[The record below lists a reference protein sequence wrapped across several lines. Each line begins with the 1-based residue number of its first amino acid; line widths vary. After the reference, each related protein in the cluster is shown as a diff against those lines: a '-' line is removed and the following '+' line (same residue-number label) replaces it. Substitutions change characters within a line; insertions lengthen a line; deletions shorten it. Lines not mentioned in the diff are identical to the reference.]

1 MLLINNLTRFIYLCK
16 SYEFDSVIVSPATRG
31 SDEEV
36 EVEVEIIFH
45 GGFLITFASMAN
57 L

>member
-16 SYEFDSVIVSPATRG
+16 SYEFDSVIVSPAARG
-31 SDEEV
+31 ARGGDE
-36 EVEVEIIFH
+36 EVEIIFH